1 MIFNAQFY
9 GNEFSKS
16 QLPSTEF
23 WTALA
28 MADGDA
34 KIKAISGGIDAKN
47 RINFF
52 ILFEIDGVYILFSS
66 RPFTR

>member
-1 MIFNAQFY
+1 
-9 GNEFSKS
+9 
-16 QLPSTEF
+16 
-23 WTALA
+23 